1 MVAIKSV
8 FLLLA
13 LGVEALAA
21 SSPSATCTSKY
32 GTVSIAS
39 NKIPRATTSVQ
50 TKVTVIRKVTRRV
63 TVIVV
68 PKAKTT
74 TQKVTVK
81 STVTATANPNVKV
94 ATSTVTD
101 EQTTV
106 LTRKFTTTLVATSF
120 TTTTKVTTSTI
131 SAAPSFHPIKE
142 FGGYVAKKAKRGAVG
157 DLRMAVAKSQYV
169 QRVDC
174 TKRIPY
180 TSIKTTTTVVQ
191 GPRKTVAA
199 KTSTKVVTTTQTET
213 STEYPDDVTRT
224 VTETVSPTVTSFV
237 SVTDVSSSTETVTV
251 ETIIPAAEPVYAAC
265 GANNMMVTANGGR
278 PVPYVDMTVG
288 FGVASVGAAQGDA
301 YKCCTACMQ
310 NSLCFLSFL
319 SDGDGSCT
327 HITTNTNVCPNGQ
340 IQVGQYKSQA
350 GATDTYHWMNGPCG
364 YLING
369 GDVSGI

>member
-1 MVAIKSV
+1 LNTVAIKSV

-94 ATSTVTD
+94 ATSTATD

-131 SAAPSFHPIKE
+131 SAAPSFKPIKE
-142 FGGYVAKKAKRGAVG
+142 FGGYQARKAKRDAVG
-157 DLRMAVAKSQYV
+157 GLRMALAKSQYV

-199 KTSTKVVTTTQTET
+199 KTI
-213 STEYPDDVTRT
+213 PDDVTST
-224 VTETVSPTVTSFV
+224 VTETVSPTVTNFV
-237 SVTDVSSSTETVTV
+237 SVTDTSSSTETVTV

-265 GANNMMVTANGGR
+265 GANNMMVTANGGH
-278 PVPYVDMTVG
+278 PVPFVDMTIE

-301 YKCCTACMQ
+301 YKCCTSCMQ
-310 NSLCFLSFL
+310 NPLCFLSFL
-319 SDGDGSCT
+319 ADQDGSCT
-327 HITTNTNVCPNGQ
+327 ILYSSTNVCPNGQ
-340 IQVGQYKSQA
+340 IQVGNYKSQA
-350 GATDTYHWMNGPCG
+350 GSSSTYHWMNGPCG
-364 YLING
+364 YIVNG
-369 GDVSGI
+369 GEVGSWGDMN

>member
-1 MVAIKSV
+1 MKRPI
-8 FLLLA
+8 A
-13 LGVEALAA
+13 LFDLT
-21 SSPSATCTSKY
+21 PPHL
-32 GTVSIAS
+32 SIAS

-94 ATSTVTD
+94 ATSTATD

-131 SAAPSFHPIKE
+131 SAAPSFKPIKE
-142 FGGYVAKKAKRGAVG
+142 FGGYQARKAKRDAVG
-157 DLRMAVAKSQYV
+157 GLRMALAKSQYV

-213 STEYPDDVTRT
+213 STEYPDDVTST
-224 VTETVSPTVTSFV
+224 VTETVSPTVTNFV
-237 SVTDVSSSTETVTV
+237 SVTDTSSSTETVTV

-265 GANNMMVTANGGR
+265 GANNMMVTANGGH
-278 PVPYVDMTVG
+278 PVPFVDMTIE

-301 YKCCTACMQ
+301 YKCCTSCMQ
-310 NSLCFLSFL
+310 NPLCFLSFL
-319 SDGDGSCT
+319 ADQDGSCT
-327 HITTNTNVCPNGQ
+327 ILYSSTNVCPNGQ
-340 IQVGQYKSQA
+340 IQVGNYKSQA
-350 GATDTYHWMNGPCG
+350 GSSSTYHWMNGPCG
-364 YLING
+364 YIVNG
-369 GDVSGI
+369 GEVGSWGDMN